1 MRTIIN
7 LLKKHKISGL
17 IAFIKIKIGRTKSIK
32 LSTIKHRIELRPFT
46 SDVTT
51 FKHIFVYGDY
61 DFNAVPEPKV
71 IIDAGANVGLASV
84 YFANKYPMAKIIAIE
99 LAPSNYQLLT
109 KNVCRYPQIKTHNA
123 GIWHK
128 KEILKFKEE
137 GISPWGYK
145 VENQIQRDGI
155 SVLSITLN
163 EIIDTYEI
171 QIIDILKIDIEG
183 AEVELFSENYE
194 HWLPK
199 VRYLVIETHDRW
211 RAGSTDVVRA
221 ALSKFD
227 FTDLG
232 RVGENLIFKNNNYR

>member
-1 MRTIIN
+1 
-7 LLKKHKISGL
+7 
-17 IAFIKIKIGRTKSIK
+17 
-32 LSTIKHRIELRPFT
+32 
-46 SDVTT
+46 
-51 FKHIFVYGDY
+51 
-61 DFNAVPEPKV
+61 
-71 IIDAGANVGLASV
+71 
-84 YFANKYPMAKIIAIE
+84 MAKIIAIE
-99 LAPSNYQLLT
+99 LAPSNYKLLF
-109 KNVCRYPQIKTHNA
+109 KNVCRYPQIKALNA
-123 GIWHK
+123 GVWYK
-128 KEILKFKEE
+128 KEVLKFKEE

-145 VENQIQRDGI
+145 VEKQIQGDGI
-155 SVLSITLN
+155 SVPSITLN

-211 RAGSTDVVRA
+211 REGSTDVVKT

-232 RVGENLIFKNNNYR
+232 RVGENLIFKNNNYG